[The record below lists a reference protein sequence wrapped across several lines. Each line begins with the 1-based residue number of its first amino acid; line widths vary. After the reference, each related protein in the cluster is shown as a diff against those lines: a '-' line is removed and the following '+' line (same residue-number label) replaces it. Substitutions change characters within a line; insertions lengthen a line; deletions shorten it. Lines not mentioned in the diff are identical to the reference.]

1 MLTNSNFG
9 VVRADKNNNTLCLG
23 ERTGKRF
30 KTRKFLPVGKMART
44 SQPARK
50 IRKRK
55 KDIYNI

>member
-1 MLTNSNFG
+1 
-9 VVRADKNNNTLCLG
+9 VRVDKKGNTLTLV

-30 KTRKFLPVGKMART
+30 KTRKFLPVGKMARA